1 MQYTVNGNT
10 RTGGPL
16 TVAELVDAEVGS
28 REGIAVAIN
37 AQVVPASRWDHRLAE
52 GDAVDILTAV
62 QGG

>member
-1 MQYTVNGNT
+1 MIYTVNGST

-16 TVAELVDAEVGS
+16 TVAELVDAEAGS
-28 REGIAVAIN
+28 REGVAVAIN
-37 AQVVPASRWDHRLAE
+37 AQVVPASRWHRPIAE